1 LSGRGWR
8 HVGRRALTLTVAFL
22 GALGAPA
29 LVAHAVDGRG
39 WPTGRPDTSTAGTV
53 ATRVAGPGA
62 AGVPAP
68 VARPDIRVAERPV
81 PLGVSAAEMRPAP
94 PATLTI
100 PAIGVETELERLA
113 VRENGMLEA
122 PSDHGRAGWFADG
135 PSPGERGPAVI
146 VGHVDSRDGPA
157 VFYRLAELGAGDRIE
172 VTRTDGT
179 VAGFEVTGAFEVP
192 KDAFPTDVVYGPTA
206 GPALRLITCAGT
218 FDRDA
223 RHYLSNLVVSA
234 VPARAGAPRISRSP
248 SHPA

>member
-1 LSGRGWR
+1 LSGRSRR
-8 HVGRRALTLTVAFL
+8 HIGRRALTLTVAFL
-22 GALGAPA
+22 AALGAPA
-29 LVAHAVDGRG
+29 LVAHAVDGRD
-39 WPTGRPDTSTAGTV
+39 WPSGRPDARTAGTV

-68 VARPDIRVAERPV
+68 LAQPDIRVAERPV
-81 PLGVSAAEMRPAP
+81 PLGVSAAEVRPAS
-94 PATLTI
+94 PATLRI
-100 PAIGVETELERLA
+100 PSIGVETELERLT
-113 VRENGMLEA
+113 VRDDGMLEA
-122 PSDHGRAGWFADG
+122 PSDFGRAGWFADG

-157 VFYRLAELGAGDRIE
+157 VFYRLTELSAGDRIE
-172 VTRTDGT
+172 ITRTDGT
-179 VAGFEVTGAFEVP
+179 VAGFEVTGALEVP

-234 VPARAGAPRISRSP
+234 VPARAAGISRSP